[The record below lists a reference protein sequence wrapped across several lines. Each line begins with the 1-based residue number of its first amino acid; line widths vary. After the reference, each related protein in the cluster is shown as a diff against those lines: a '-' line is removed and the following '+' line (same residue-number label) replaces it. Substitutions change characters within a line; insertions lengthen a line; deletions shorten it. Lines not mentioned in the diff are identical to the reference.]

1 MQEQI
6 RDKGI
11 IIKAE
16 PIGEYDRR
24 VVILTENRGKISAFA
39 RGARRPNSKFVAST
53 NPFVFGNISLFA
65 GRNSYTL
72 TDMEAVEY
80 FDSLRLDFDKSMY
93 GMYFLELADYYTR
106 ENNDDR
112 DMLKLL
118 FVSLKALSRG
128 LIDNRL
134 IRAIFEL
141 RTVAVNGEF
150 PGLELRSMS
159 ETAEYTIKFI
169 ISADFAKL
177 YSFTLKD
184 EVMNEVINY
193 SALVVDK
200 MIHHSFNS
208 LLLLE

>member
-141 RTVAVNGEF
+141 RAVAVNGEF

-200 MIHHSFNS
+200 MIHHSFNR
-208 LLLLE
+208 

>member
-141 RTVAVNGEF
+141 RAVAVNGEF
-150 PGLELRSMS
+150 PGLELRSIS

>member
-16 PIGEYDRR
+16 PIGEYNRR

-141 RTVAVNGEF
+141 RAVAVNGEF

>member
-53 NPFVFGNISLFA
+53 NPFVFGNISLFS

-141 RTVAVNGEF
+141 RAVAVNGEF

>member
-72 TDMEAVEY
+72 TNMEAVEY

-141 RTVAVNGEF
+141 RAVAVNGEF

>member
-6 RDKGI
+6 KEKGI

-141 RTVAVNGEF
+141 RAVAVNGEF

>member
-112 DMLKLL
+112 DRLKLL

-141 RTVAVNGEF
+141 RAVAVNGEF

>member
-141 RTVAVNGEF
+141 RAVAVNGEF

-193 SALVVDK
+193 STLVVDK

>member
-72 TDMEAVEY
+72 TDIETVEY
-80 FDSLRLDFDKSMY
+80 FDSLRLDLDKSMY

-141 RTVAVNGEF
+141 RAVAVNGEF

>member
-106 ENNDDR
+106 ENNEDR

-141 RTVAVNGEF
+141 RAVAVNGEF

>member
-72 TDMEAVEY
+72 TDIEAVEY

-141 RTVAVNGEF
+141 RAVAVNGEF

>member
-93 GMYFLELADYYTR
+93 GMYFLELVDYYTR

-141 RTVAVNGEF
+141 RAVAVNGEF

-193 SALVVDK
+193 STLVVDK

>member
-11 IIKAE
+11 IIMAE

-141 RTVAVNGEF
+141 RAVAVNGEF

>member
-141 RTVAVNGEF
+141 RAVAVNGEF

-159 ETAEYTIKFI
+159 ETAEYTIKLI

-193 SALVVDK
+193 STLVVDK

>member
-72 TDMEAVEY
+72 TDMDAVEY

-141 RTVAVNGEF
+141 RAVAVNGEF

>member
-141 RTVAVNGEF
+141 RAVAVNSEF

>member
-106 ENNDDR
+106 ENNDYR

-141 RTVAVNGEF
+141 RAVAVNGEF

>member
-16 PIGEYDRR
+16 PISEYDRR

-141 RTVAVNGEF
+141 RAVAVNGEF

>member
-93 GMYFLELADYYTR
+93 GMYLLELADYYTR

-141 RTVAVNGEF
+141 RAVAVNGEF

>member
-141 RTVAVNGEF
+141 RAVAVNGEF
-150 PGLELRSMS
+150 PGLELRIMS

-208 LLLLE
+208 VLLLE

>member
-141 RTVAVNGEF
+141 RAVAVNGEF

-169 ISADFAKL
+169 ISVDFAKL

>member
-1 MQEQI
+1 MQEHI

-141 RTVAVNGEF
+141 RAVAVNGEF

>member
-24 VVILTENRGKISAFA
+24 VVILTENRGKISAFV

-141 RTVAVNGEF
+141 RAVAVNGEF

>member
-11 IIKAE
+11 IIKTE

-93 GMYFLELADYYTR
+93 GMYFLELVDYYTR

-141 RTVAVNGEF
+141 RAVAVNGEF

-193 SALVVDK
+193 STLVVDK

>member
-112 DMLKLL
+112 DMLKSL

-141 RTVAVNGEF
+141 RAVAVNGEF

>member
-93 GMYFLELADYYTR
+93 CMYFLELAYYYTR

-141 RTVAVNGEF
+141 RAVAVNGEF

-159 ETAEYTIKFI
+159 ETAEYTIKYI

>member
-11 IIKAE
+11 IIKTE

-93 GMYFLELADYYTR
+93 GMYFLELVDYYTR

-141 RTVAVNGEF
+141 RAVAVNGEF

>member
-128 LIDNRL
+128 IIDNRL

-141 RTVAVNGEF
+141 RAVAVNGEF

>member
-128 LIDNRL
+128 LIDNSL

-141 RTVAVNGEF
+141 RAVAVNGEF

>member
-141 RTVAVNGEF
+141 RAVAVNGEF

-169 ISADFAKL
+169 IRADFAKL

-193 SALVVDK
+193 STLVVDK